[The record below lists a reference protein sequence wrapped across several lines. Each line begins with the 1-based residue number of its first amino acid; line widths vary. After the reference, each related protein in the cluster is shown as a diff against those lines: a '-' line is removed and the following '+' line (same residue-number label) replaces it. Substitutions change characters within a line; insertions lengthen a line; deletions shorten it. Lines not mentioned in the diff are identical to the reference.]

1 MKKLAETMKNKSVK
15 GKNVFFQDSLM
26 EDKYQREQDSSKY
39 SYQQNAHV
47 NLRQLQHLP
56 LDYEENIFVK
66 HSNKNITVILL
77 YKVFRDF

>member
-47 NLRQLQHLP
+47 NLR
-56 LDYEENIFVK
+56 
-66 HSNKNITVILL
+66 
-77 YKVFRDF
+77 